1 MTDDQTTGRTR
12 SKKGLA
18 WAAGLVTAGALTGG
32 VLAGTISA
40 SAATENSPAAVVA
53 AADSSSTTPTAPATT
68 GTAAGQPQSQR
79 QPQGQPKGQAGGAT
93 PARSDEKQL
102 TGTDAE
108 KARAAALQAVPGGTV
123 YRVETDAGDAEYEAH
138 MKKADGSLVTVKLDK
153 NFTVIK
159 VEDGMGAGDPAPSG
173 QHGTRKSG

>member
-32 VLAGTISA
+32 VLAGTNSA
-40 SAATENSPAAVVA
+40 SAATENPPAAVVA
-53 AADSSSTTPTAPATT
+53 AADSSSTTATPTAPATT
-68 GTAAGQPQSQR
+68 GTAAGQPQD
-79 QPQGQPKGQAGGAT
+79 QAGGET
-93 PARSDEKQL
+93 PVRSDEKQL

-159 VEDGMGAGDPAPSG
+159 VEDGMGTGDPAPSG
-173 QHGTRKSG
+173 QRGTRKSG

>member
-32 VLAGTISA
+32 VLAGTTSA

-68 GTAAGQPQSQR
+68 GTAAGQPQS

-173 QHGTRKSG
+173 QHGTRMSG